1 MQILFNG
8 ESDAQGLVTLTEN
21 PNIIKIEDE
30 AEGTFA
36 RITML
41 FTNNLASTVT
51 SDGQYYITLFGET
64 ITSTN
69 DPSNNNNKRF
79 YISSDTASTAMNVA
93 RSLRTLSN
101 LSVQFKIIHNQ
112 NYATTVL
119 LSAKTIGSK
128 WNDFA
133 NEVTTNIGVAYL
145 QISNIA
151 GTATNQLYDSK
162 IDLDIFDGSEN
173 VANYLT
179 TLEKNFYNSSCS
191 FDISPVLATFSE
203 YGESKPFHINL
214 SAIGSDGSYIDLG
227 EVSGHSVIGYSANYS
242 ERYLAD
248 DSSDGVTFLIND
260 VGCELYTY
268 TNRLYYSLL
277 VPSNI
282 YNWIT
287 KVSVKNSANVEI
299 YSAETS
305 NSFTH
310 DDGNLIKEKTF
321 TIPQTAFTSGFY
333 IDVDEDD
340 NSMRFK
346 IIKPLNATEGNNRVF
361 WRNCYGGIS
370 FFDFTAEE
378 SESNNIDVETYE
390 SSTLNFYDER
400 SSDMYEVKHIYKNDV
415 TKTIT
420 VKSHLISKAGA
431 RYVNDLMKSK
441 KVWITLSD
449 SHKAYIVPKSIEVS
463 EDQNYN
469 DIFTV
474 KFSFTFS
481 SKYE

>member
-8 ESDAQGLVTLTEN
+8 ETDVNGLVTFTEN
-21 PNIIKIEDE
+21 PNIVKIEDE
-30 AEGTFA
+30 AEGTYA

-41 FTNNLASTVT
+41 FMNDLASTVT
-51 SDGQYYITLFGET
+51 GDGQYYITLFGET

-69 DPSNNNNKRF
+69 NPQNNNNKRF
-79 YISSDTASTAMNVA
+79 YISTDTASTAMNVA
-93 RSLRTLSN
+93 RALRCLPN

-119 LSAKTIGSK
+119 LSARSIGSK
-128 WNDFA
+128 WSDFT
-133 NEVTTNIGVAYL
+133 NEVTTNIGIAYL

-179 TLEKNFYNSSCS
+179 TLEKNFYNSECA

-214 SAIGSDGSYIDLG
+214 SAIGSEGNYIDLG
-227 EVSGHSVIGYSANYS
+227 EVSGNSVIGYSANYS
-242 ERYLAD
+242 SRYLVD
-248 DSSDGVTFLIND
+248 DSSDGVTFLINN

-268 TNRLYYSLL
+268 ANRLYYSLL

-287 KVSVKNSANVEI
+287 KVSVKNSAGVEI
-299 YSAETS
+299 YSDETS

-321 TIPQTAFTSGFY
+321 TIPQTAFTQGFY

-370 FFDFTAEE
+370 FFDFAAEE
-378 SESNNIDVETYE
+378 TESNSMEIETYE
-390 SSTLNFYDER
+390 KNIFDFYDGG
-400 SSDMYEVKHIYKNDV
+400 DMLESKKIYKNDV

-449 SHKAYIVPKSIEVS
+449 SHKTYIIPKSIEAS

-481 SKYE
+481 SPYE

>member
-8 ESDAQGLVTLTEN
+8 ESDVNGLVTLTEN
-21 PNIIKIEDE
+21 PNIVKIEDE

-69 DPSNNNNKRF
+69 NPQNNNNKRF
-79 YISSDTASTAMNVA
+79 YISPDTASTAMNVA
-93 RSLRTLSN
+93 RALRCLPN

-128 WNDFA
+128 WSDFT

-162 IDLDIFDGSEN
+162 INLDIFDGSEN

-179 TLEKNFYNSSCS
+179 TLEKNFYNGECA

-214 SAIGSDGSYIDLG
+214 SAIGSEGNYIDLG
-227 EVSGHSVIGYSANYS
+227 EVSGNSIIGYSANYS
-242 ERYLAD
+242 DYYKIEE
-248 DSSDGVTFLIND
+248 DGIQWLLND
-260 VGCELYTY
+260 TNCELYTY
-268 TNRLYYSLL
+268 SRGLGYSLL
-277 VPSNI
+277 IPSTT
-282 YNWIT
+282 YNWQT
-287 KVSVKNSANVEI
+287 TVSVKNSADVVI
-299 YSAETS
+299 YSAETT
-305 NSFTH
+305 NTFTH
-310 DDGNLIKEKTF
+310 ADGNIVYDKSLF
-321 TIPQTAFTSGFY
+321 IPQTAFTSGFS
-333 IDVDEDD
+333 ITIKENNDTKT
-340 NSMRFK
+340 FK
-346 IIKPLNATEGNNRVF
+346 IIKPLNATEGNNRVY
-361 WRNCYGGIS
+361 WRNEYGGIS
-370 FFDFTAEE
+370 FFDFTSEE
-378 SESNNIDVETYE
+378 SEANNVEIGTYE
-390 SSTLNFYDER
+390 KNILDFYDER
-400 SSDMYEVKHIYKNDV
+400 STNMYEVKKIYQNDY

-420 VKSHLISKAGA
+420 LKSHLISKAGA
-431 RYVNDLMKSK
+431 HYVNSLMKSK
-441 KVWITLSD
+441 KVWVKLSD
-449 SHKAYIVPKSIEVS
+449 GHEAYIIPKSYEVQ
-463 EDQNYN
+463 EDQTYN
-469 DIFTV
+469 DIYTV

-481 SKYE
+481 SKFE

>member
-1 MQILFNG
+1 MNIIFNG
-8 ESDAQGLVTLTEN
+8 ESDVNGLVTFTEN
-21 PNIIKIEDE
+21 PNIVKIEDE

-41 FTNNLASTVT
+41 FMNNLAATVT
-51 SDGQYYITLFGET
+51 GDGQYYITLFGET

-69 DPSNNNNKRF
+69 NPSNNNNKRF

-93 RSLRTLSN
+93 MTLRCLPN

-133 NEVTTNIGVAYL
+133 NEVTTNIGIAYL

-162 IDLDIFDGSEN
+162 INLDIFDGSEN

-203 YGESKPFHINL
+203 YGVSKPFHINL
-214 SAIGSDGSYIDLG
+214 SAIASDGTYQDLG
-227 EVSGHSVIGYSANYS
+227 EISGNSVIGYSANYS
-242 ERYLAD
+242 DRYKREDEGIQWML
-248 DSSDGVTFLIND
+248 ND
-260 VGCELYTY
+260 TNCELYTY
-268 TNRLYYSLL
+268 KNRIYYSLL
-277 VPSNI
+277 IPSGT
-282 YNWIT
+282 YNWQT
-287 KVSVKNSANVEI
+287 TVSVKNSADVVI
-299 YSAETS
+299 YSAETT
-305 NSFTH
+305 NTFTH
-310 DDGNLIKEKTF
+310 ADGNIVYDKSLF
-321 TIPQTAFTSGFY
+321 IPQTAFTSGFS
-333 IDVDEDD
+333 ITIKENNDTKT
-340 NSMRFK
+340 FK
-346 IIKPLNATEGNNRVF
+346 IIKPLNATEGNNRVY
-361 WRNCYGGIS
+361 WRNEYAGIS

-378 SESNNIDVETYE
+378 TESSNMDIETYE

-415 TKTIT
+415 SKTIT

-431 RYVNDLMKSK
+431 RYLNSLMKSK
-441 KVWITLSD
+441 RVWIKMSD
-449 SHKAYIVPKSIEVS
+449 GHQAYIVPKSIEVS
-463 EDQNYN
+463 EDSTYN
-469 DIFTV
+469 GIFTV

-481 SKYE
+481 SPYE